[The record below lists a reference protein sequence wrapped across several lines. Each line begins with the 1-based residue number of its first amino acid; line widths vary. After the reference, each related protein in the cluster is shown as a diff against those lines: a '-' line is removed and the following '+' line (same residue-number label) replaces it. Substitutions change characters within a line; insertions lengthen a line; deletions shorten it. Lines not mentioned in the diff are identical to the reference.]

1 MPPQWLNCAAG
12 IMRCYDVTHCGDC
25 FITHGAVSSR
35 FDVCDAVS
43 LSVVTDFTPKN
54 SKGKRLCCLGV
65 LYSWPLVPACLLVVL
80 FLMNIAHSKAHA
92 GVKFGFKKFPAPLTH
107 IFPKLITPVSC
118 AKNPGY
124 VHMTSASR
132 FRVGL
137 QSATYNAM
145 SYHCVGDVL
154 IRHHVVIYLLGSSVL
169 GRAITSVDCPHDSGD
184 LYVRTLISDRNQ
196 ISVKQ

>member
-12 IMRCYDVTHCGDC
+12 IMRCYDVTHCCDC

-92 GVKFGFKKFPAPLTH
+92 DVKFGLKKFPAPLTH
-107 IFPKLITPVSC
+107 IFSKANYACFLCKESWLRPWHQHPDL
-118 AKNPGY
+118 
-124 VHMTSASR
+124 R
-132 FRVGL
+132 FGL
-137 QSATYNAM
+137 QSATHCYCNVISLCWRC
-145 SYHCVGDVL
+145 SY
-154 IRHHVVIYLLGSSVL
+154 
-169 GRAITSVDCPHDSGD
+169 
-184 LYVRTLISDRNQ
+184 
-196 ISVKQ
+196 